1 MTLDFENFQGVI
13 KLVWVFQNGRAL
25 KGSKMVLKNYKLY
38 NYYNYYY
45 NLMTLTCLFRAL

>member
-38 NYYNYYY
+38 N
-45 NLMTLTCLFRAL
+45 LMTLTCLFRAL

>member
-38 NYYNYYY
+38 S
-45 NLMTLTCLFRAL
+45 LMTLTCLFRAL